1 VRFGLK
7 ARPLRGRGWRPQGVF
22 DWTLTA
28 LALPLVVVAA
38 AMAFYM
44 LDPIDYEGLG
54 KLGWLGFL
62 FPLQLLVA
70 AIAAAVLAG
79 VAWAR
84 RALVASIGL
93 ALVACI
99 TLALALW
106 PSVAVWRQ
114 AGRFHVS
121 LSIGEALEPDLA
133 SNSSDRERS
142 VVYARGSDGSKLE
155 LDVWQANAAG
165 SGARRPAIVRVHGGA
180 WTRGARGGHSDW
192 NRWLNTRGYD
202 VFDVEYELPP
212 PPRWQDEVGD
222 VKCAV
227 GWVEAHATA
236 YHLDRRRVSVMGYSA
251 GGNLAMLA
259 AYSAGDARLPPSC
272 DAPTVAIRS
281 VVNLYGPAD
290 LALLYRSSGSRDYID
305 GALRQY
311 VGGSPT
317 QYPDRYRVLSPV
329 SHVSARTPPTIT
341 LLGESDRIVP
351 TDQAHVLDEAL
362 GRAGVPHATYL
373 LPATDHGFDVNW
385 NGFGTQI
392 ARAVISKFLERYG

>member
-1 VRFGLK
+1 
-7 ARPLRGRGWRPQGVF
+7 VF

-28 LALPLVVVAA
+28 LALVLVVAAA

-70 AIAAAVLAG
+70 AVAAALLAG

-142 VVYARGSDGSKLE
+142 VVYARGSDGAKLE
-155 LDVWQANAAG
+155 LDVWQANSAG

-227 GWVEAHATA
+227 GWVEAHAAA
-236 YHLDRRRVSVMGYSA
+236 YHLDRRRISVMGYSA

-272 DAPTVAIRS
+272 DLPTVAIRS

-311 VGGSPT
+311 VGGSPIE
-317 QYPDRYRVLSPV
+317 YPDRYRVLSPV
-329 SHVSARTPPTIT
+329 SHVNARTPPTIT

-392 ARAVISKFLERYG
+392 ARAVIGKFLERYG

>member
-1 VRFGLK
+1 
-7 ARPLRGRGWRPQGVF
+7 
-22 DWTLTA
+22 
-28 LALPLVVVAA
+28 
-38 AMAFYM
+38 
-44 LDPIDYEGLG
+44 
-54 KLGWLGFL
+54 
-62 FPLQLLVA
+62 
-70 AIAAAVLAG
+70 
-79 VAWAR
+79 
-84 RALVASIGL
+84 
-93 ALVACI
+93 
-99 TLALALW
+99 
-106 PSVAVWRQ
+106 
-114 AGRFHVS
+114 
-121 LSIGEALEPDLA
+121 
-133 SNSSDRERS
+133 
-142 VVYARGSDGSKLE
+142 
-155 LDVWQANAAG
+155 
-165 SGARRPAIVRVHGGA
+165 
-180 WTRGARGGHSDW
+180 
-192 NRWLNTRGYD
+192 LNTRGYD

-227 GWVEAHATA
+227 GWVEAHAAA
-236 YHLDRRRVSVMGYSA
+236 YHLDRRRISVMGYSA

-272 DAPTVAIRS
+272 DLPTVAIRS

-305 GALRQY
+305 GALRRY

-329 SHVSARTPPTIT
+329 SHVNARTPPTIT

-362 GRAGVPHATYL
+362 VRAGVPHATYL

-392 ARAVISKFLERYG
+392 ARAVIGKFLERYG